1 MRQLIAQTDKD
12 FQAAEVDQRRGVE
25 DDAEYGVDGGK
36 EPQKEKGE
44 PSWVGVL
51 SLLNFVLGVERFFTP
66 PTRDFP
72 YVSSIGMSKKNFN
85 KKSKRARGYG
95 PVVV

>member
-1 MRQLIAQTDKD
+1 MGAHLAGFSFVWIPMLSPRQLIAQTDKD

-44 PSWVGVL
+44 PS
-51 SLLNFVLGVERFFTP
+51 
-66 PTRDFP
+66 
-72 YVSSIGMSKKNFN
+72 
-85 KKSKRARGYG
+85 
-95 PVVV
+95 